1 MSPSKQTVLVVDD
14 MPANIDTLVGIL
26 RELYQVKAA
35 TSGPKALEIARGA
48 QAPDIILLDIMMP
61 DMDGYEVCRQLKG
74 SQKTRKIPVIFVTCL
89 DDADDETK
97 GLELGAVDYL
107 SKPVTPAI
115 VRARVANHLAL
126 RSAQAKVEQM
136 LSTTLRGSLL
146 MLGEAMAWGNSTAY
160 LRASRVSK
168 LAVSMAR
175 KLGLTPVWH
184 YEMAGQF
191 SQIGCLAIPEETLL
205 QLYMGMDRK
214 VTSREQSLYR
224 DHPILGAELIGAV
237 DLLKPI
243 ANLVLNQNKP
253 YSPDKDG
260 ESPPEQILRTALH
273 YDTLVLRGAS
283 AELAVETLKDAS
295 DSYPLNVV
303 EALDAAR
310 QVTEVKN
317 VCYLHPESLL
327 TGMVLDEDVFSI
339 TGLTLAIKGT
349 EINAAVLGILRRF
362 AERGMLTG
370 KLRVLTRDHARG
382 ESSRNCGCAPDVNP
396 GQGADSVA

>member
-1 MSPSKQTVLVVDD
+1 MSASKQTVLVVDD
-14 MPANIDTLVGIL
+14 TPANIDTLVGIL
-26 RELYQVKAA
+26 REQYQVKAA
-35 TSGPKALEIARGA
+35 TNGPKALELARGA
-48 QAPDIILLDIMMP
+48 QPPDLILLDIMMP
-61 DMDGYEVCRQLKG
+61 DMDGYEVCRQLKA
-74 SQKTRKIPVIFVTCL
+74 SPKTRKIPVIFVTCL
-89 DDADDETK
+89 DDTDDETK

-168 LAVSMAR
+168 LAVAMAR

-184 YEMAGQF
+184 YEVAGQF
-191 SQIGCLAIPEETLL
+191 SQIGCLAIPEDTLL
-205 QLYMGMDRK
+205 QLYMGMDK
-214 VTSREQSLYR
+214 NVTSRDQSLYR
-224 DHPILGAELIGAV
+224 DHPVLGAELIGAV
-237 DLLKPI
+237 DLLKPV
-243 ANLVLNQNKP
+243 ANLVLHQNKP

-260 ESPPEQILRTALH
+260 KTPPEQVLRTALH

-283 AELAVETLKDAS
+283 PELAVETLNEAPE
-295 DSYPLNVV
+295 SYPVTIV
-303 EALDAAR
+303 QALDAAR

-327 TGMVLDEDVFSI
+327 TGMVLDEDVFSV

-362 AERGMLTG
+362 AEKGMLTG
-370 KLRVLTRDHARG
+370 KLRVLTRDRAG
-382 ESSRNCGCAPDVNP
+382 GGNNKSCDCAPDGNP
-396 GQGADSVA
+396 GQGAGNGN